1 MMKAGKTRLDDFDI
15 KLLQVV
21 QFDNLLQP
29 REISNRACLPA
40 AAGARRRKRRRS
52 AEIIRKDVSS
62 LNERVVGCPQ
72 TVIVEV
78 TAKNG
83 KLDLLD
89 GLKRRFLNCP
99 QVQQCYH
106 VTGEADFILIINTRD
121 MDEYAS
127 LTRQLFFKKGNVKSF
142 RTCVIMEKVK
152 SAGPI
157 AL

>member
-1 MMKAGKTRLDDFDI
+1 MLHAGKTRLDDFMT
-15 KLLQVV
+15 
-21 QFDNLLQP
+21 
-29 REISNRACLPA
+29 ISNERA
-40 AAGARRRKRRRS
+40 
-52 AEIIRKDVSS
+52 
-62 LNERVVGCPQ
+62 VGRPQ

-89 GLKRRFLNCP
+89 GMKRRFLNSP

-121 MDEYAS
+121 MDEYTS
-127 LTRQLFFKKGNVKSF
+127 LTRQLFFKEGNVRSF
-142 RTCVIMEKVK
+142 RTSVMMEEVK

-157 AL
+157 PL